1 MTEMRQYWLHLGH
14 KGNGGKD
21 GSAGFKHIWK

>member
-1 MTEMRQYWLHLGH
+1 MRRQYWLNLGH

-21 GSAGFKHIWK
+21 DSTGFEQSQTVH